1 MNLSLLIIVRMDEDQ
16 FINGE
21 DDPGNNP
28 EMEQSDDPNEEPS
41 SPSRSKK
48 TQQSRKI
55 ILNVSLTKYSVV
67 KKAGRSL
74 NYKLLKKEDEDNWD
88 VFWTDSGVQPEKLSK
103 MKPFQK
109 INHFPGMYSIARKN
123 NLAKNLNRLH
133 KVYPKDYNFFPKTW
147 LIPAEFSDLVLQFD
161 SKKSKKSKNKVFIVK
176 PEASCQGRGIF
187 LTKKLEDLSLDD
199 RYVVQE
205 YLQRPFLIDG
215 LKFDLRIYV
224 LVAGCDPLRIFLY
237 QEGLAR
243 FATEPYIKPKNTNL
257 SKVCMHLTNYAINK
271 NSENFIFNDDCAEDD
286 KGHKRSLTSTM
297 NLLSSLGHDTEK
309 LWEKIRDLI
318 IKTLCAVQ
326 PTLAHTYKAC
336 QPDDPFNGMCFE
348 ILGFDVILDSKL
360 KPWLLE
366 VNHSPSFTTDS
377 PLDLKIKFDLISETF
392 TLLNIRPEN
401 RSIYTNKQ
409 KKEIFE
415 RSVSKSLPKNK
426 DRKVN
431 EFISAQE
438 KRNKWEER
446 HLGNFVKIFENGNLE
461 KYQKFILTANEV
473 WEEWTGGKAKTKR
486 VDKKKNNS
494 KEEEI
499 KKIVSVRQS
508 RVGPGVGVGAGS
520 GSGQGIGEVSKSGS
534 VFERLSK
541 KSSKIS
547 SIVDQPAFP
556 GVRFD
561 GDSGQVPILP
571 YFLEMMAGTRGDV
584 KVSKVFRVN
593 EYQVKSGKEKEKNEK
608 LRYPDL
614 PILIQSMIGNSTAK
628 GVLSN
633 DKLPIK
639 SRNMTPAYRK
649 KPYQY
654 VSNLSY
660 YKKWEVNE

>member
-1 MNLSLLIIVRMDEDQ
+1 MDEDQ

-21 DDPGNNP
+21 DDAGNNI
-28 EMEQSDDPNEEPS
+28 ELEQSDDVNEEPL

-48 TQQSRKI
+48 PQSRKI

-67 KKAGRSL
+67 KKAGRAL
-74 NYKLLKKEDEDNWD
+74 NYKLLKKEDDDNWD

-133 KVYPKDYNFFPKTW
+133 KVHPKDYNFFPKTW
-147 LIPAEFSDLVLQFD
+147 LIPAEYSDLLLQFD
-161 SKKSKKSKNKVFIVK
+161 SKKSKKNKKKVFIVK

-187 LTKKLEDLSLDD
+187 LTKKIEDLSLDD

-237 QEGLAR
+237 KEGLAR

-271 NSENFIFNDDCAEDD
+271 NSENFVFNDDCVVDD

-309 LWEKIRDLI
+309 LWEKIKDLI

-336 QPDDPFNGMCFE
+336 QPDDPYNGMCFE

-426 DRKVN
+426 DKKMN
-431 EFISAQE
+431 EFINAQE
-438 KRNKWEER
+438 KRNKWEQK
-446 HLGNFVKIFENGNLE
+446 HLGNFVKIFENGNLD
-461 KYQKFILTANEV
+461 KYKMFILTANEV

-486 VDKKKNNS
+486 VEKKVES
-494 KEEEI
+494 KQA
-499 KKIVSVRQS
+499 VSVRQS
-508 RVGPGVGVGAGS
+508 RAGPSA
-520 GSGQGIGEVSKSGS
+520 GQGVTEVSKSGS

-541 KSSKIS
+541 KSSKKP
-547 SIVDQPAFP
+547 SIMDQPAFP

-561 GDSGQVPILP
+561 GDSGQAPILP
-571 YFLEMMAGTRGDV
+571 YFLEMMAGNRADAKGN
-584 KVSKVFRVN
+584 KVFRVN
-593 EYQVKSGKEKEKNEK
+593 EYQVRAGKEKVK
-608 LRYPDL
+608 YADL
-614 PILIQSMIGNSTAK
+614 PILIQSMMGNGINKS
-628 GVLSN
+628 VLSS
-633 DKLPIK
+633 DKLPVK

-660 YKKWEVNE
+660 YKKWELNE